1 MLRVK
6 YLAVIAVASV
16 VLVTS
21 GIATAHGRHS
31 TDGAPKA
38 ARGSSKLADAVAPA
52 LAAVSTDPA
61 EAPDPTDAT
70 DSTGSRGGSAHTQ
83 ADCLTAAGLDPSTD
97 PTTVGLDAHGL
108 QNALAHVLHN
118 CIANPQAPG
127 LLVALQHLSANLAK
141 HAAQGGGPGTP
152 FLAHGNSGKAHGNS
166 GKAHGNS
173 GS

>member
-6 YLAVIAVASV
+6 YLVVIAVASV
-16 VLVTS
+16 VLVGS
-21 GIATAHGRHS
+21 GIAAAHGRHA
-31 TDGAPKA
+31 TDAAPKA

-52 LAAVSTDPA
+52 LAADSTDPA
-61 EAPDPTDAT
+61 EAPEPTDAT
-70 DSTGSRGGSAHTQ
+70 DSTGSSGESTHTQ
-83 ADCLTAAGLDPSTD
+83 ADCLTAAALDPSTD

-141 HAAQGGGPGTP
+141 QAAQGAGPGNP
-152 FLAHGNSGKAHGNS
+152 FLAHGSSGEAHGNL
-166 GKAHGNS
+166 GEAHGNS